1 MLKQCFGIENS
12 IVNKFC
18 SNMVVKDN
26 KKIVSHATK
35 TESMS
40 QVYMYM
46 SIVHS
51 RCRHC
56 SDLKFNDERGE
67 HFIIL
72 YPLLVL
78 TTTNQE

>member
-1 MLKQCFGIENS
+1 
-12 IVNKFC
+12 
-18 SNMVVKDN
+18 MVVKGN
-26 KKIVSHATK
+26 RKIVSHATK

-46 SIVHS
+46 SIVQVY
-51 RCRHC
+51 RHC

-67 HFIIL
+67 NFKIL